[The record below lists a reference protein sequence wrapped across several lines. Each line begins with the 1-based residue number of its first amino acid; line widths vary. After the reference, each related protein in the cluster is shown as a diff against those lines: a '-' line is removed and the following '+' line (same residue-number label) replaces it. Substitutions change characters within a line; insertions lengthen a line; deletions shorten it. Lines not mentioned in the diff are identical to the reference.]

1 MTSSSESTP
10 ANLPIPENDGT
21 CDHLIGTKLPDLGVV
36 STVGSR
42 VNLSR
47 LPERIVVYC
56 YPMTGRPDVPPP
68 EGWAEIPGAM
78 GCTSQSCAFR
88 DHHGELCKLGVQVFG
103 LSTQNTA
110 YQKEM
115 SDRLRLPFKV
125 LSDERLMFS
134 NSIRLPTFKF
144 EDETLTKR
152 VTFVAN
158 NGVIEAVHYPVFP
171 SDSDPEWAINHLE
184 HVPSRSVE
192 VD

>member
-1 MTSSSESTP
+1 MTSSNESTP
-10 ANLPIPENDGT
+10 ANLSIPENDGS
-21 CDHLIGTKLPDLGVV
+21 CDHLIGTRLPDLGLV
-36 STVGSR
+36 STLGDP

-68 EGWAEIPGAM
+68 EGWGEIPGAM
-78 GCTSQSCAFR
+78 GCTPQSCAFR
-88 DHHGELCKLGVQVFG
+88 DHYGELCKLGVQVFG

-125 LSDERLMFS
+125 LSDEQLMFS

-144 EDETLTKR
+144 EDKTLTKR
-152 VTFVAN
+152 VTFIAN

-171 SDSDPEWAINHLE
+171 SDSDPEWVINHLE
-184 HVPSRSVE
+184 HIPSKSVE
-192 VD
+192 VE

>member
-1 MTSSSESTP
+1 MTSSNESTP
-10 ANLPIPENDGT
+10 ANLPIPENDGS
-21 CDHLIGTKLPDLGVV
+21 CNHLIGTRLPDLGLG
-36 STVGSR
+36 STLGDP

-68 EGWAEIPGAM
+68 EGWGEIPGAM
-78 GCTSQSCAFR
+78 GCTPQSCAFR
-88 DHHGELCKLGVQVFG
+88 DHYGELCKLGVQVFG

-125 LSDERLMFS
+125 LSDEQLMFS

-144 EDETLTKR
+144 EDKTLTKR
-152 VTFVAN
+152 VTFIAN

-184 HVPSRSVE
+184 HIPYK
-192 VD
+192 

>member
-1 MTSSSESTP
+1 MTSSNESTP
-10 ANLPIPENDGT
+10 ANLPIPENDGS
-21 CDHLIGTKLPDLGVV
+21 CNHLIGTRLPDLGLV
-36 STVGSR
+36 STLGDP

-68 EGWAEIPGAM
+68 EGWGEIPGAM
-78 GCTSQSCAFR
+78 GCTPQSCAFR
-88 DHHGELCKLGVQVFG
+88 DHYGELCKLGVQVFG

-125 LSDERLMFS
+125 LSDEQLMFS

-144 EDETLTKR
+144 EDKTLTKR
-152 VTFVAN
+152 VTFIAN

-184 HVPSRSVE
+184 HIPPKSVE
-192 VD
+192 VE

>member
-1 MTSSSESTP
+1 MTSSNESTP
-10 ANLPIPENDGT
+10 ANLPIPENDGS
-21 CDHLIGTKLPDLGVV
+21 CNHLIGTRLPDLGLV
-36 STVGSR
+36 STLGDP

-56 YPMTGRPDVPPP
+56 YPMTGRPDVPRP
-68 EGWAEIPGAM
+68 EGWGEIPGAM
-78 GCTSQSCAFR
+78 GCTPQSCAFR
-88 DHHGELCKLGVQVFG
+88 DHYGELCKLGVQVFG

-125 LSDERLMFS
+125 LSDEQLMFS

-144 EDETLTKR
+144 EDKTLTKR
-152 VTFVAN
+152 VTFIAN

-184 HVPSRSVE
+184 HIPSKSVE
-192 VD
+192 VE

>member
-1 MTSSSESTP
+1 MPT
-10 ANLPIPENDGT
+10 NLPIPEDDGG
-21 CDHLIGTKLPDLGVV
+21 CDHLIGTRLPDLGLV
-36 STVGSR
+36 STAGDL

-56 YPMTGRPDVPPP
+56 YPMTGRLDVPPP

-78 GCTSQSCAFR
+78 GCTPQSCSFR
-88 DHHGELCKLGVQVFG
+88 DHHGELCKLDVEVFG

-134 NSIRLPTFKF
+134 HAIRLPTFKF
-144 EDETLTKR
+144 EDKTLTKR
-152 VTFVAN
+152 VTFIATD
-158 NGVIEAVHYPVFP
+158 GVIEAVHYPVFP
-171 SDSDPEWAINHLE
+171 SDSDPEWTINQLE
-184 HVPSRSVE
+184 HVPVLR
-192 VD
+192 

>member
-1 MTSSSESTP
+1 MTSSNESTP
-10 ANLPIPENDGT
+10 ANLPIPENDGS
-21 CDHLIGTKLPDLGVV
+21 CNHLIGTRLPDLGLG
-36 STVGSR
+36 STLGDP

-68 EGWAEIPGAM
+68 DGWGEIPGAM
-78 GCTSQSCAFR
+78 GCTPQSCAFR
-88 DHHGELCKLGVQVFG
+88 DHYGELCKLGVQVFG

-125 LSDERLMFS
+125 LSDEQLMFS

-144 EDETLTKR
+144 EDKTLTKR
-152 VTFVAN
+152 VTFIAN

-184 HVPSRSVE
+184 HITSKSVE
-192 VD
+192 VE

>member
-1 MTSSSESTP
+1 MTSSNESTP
-10 ANLPIPENDGT
+10 ANLPIPENDGS
-21 CDHLIGTKLPDLGVV
+21 CNHLIGTRLPDLGLG
-36 STVGSR
+36 STLGDP

-68 EGWAEIPGAM
+68 EGWGEIPGAM
-78 GCTSQSCAFR
+78 GCTPQSCAFR
-88 DHHGELCKLGVQVFG
+88 DHYGELCKLGVQVFG

-125 LSDERLMFS
+125 LSDEQLMFS

-144 EDETLTKR
+144 EDKTLTKR
-152 VTFVAN
+152 VTLIAN

-184 HVPSRSVE
+184 HIPPKSVE
-192 VD
+192 VE